1 MKAQAWVTI
10 EQEVEVDV
18 RPEDVLTLYDEMDA
32 DDAEPRR
39 FNLWFGGFFGRLLQ
53 VIDPLSADRLARV
66 NADALRIVADRLE
79 VFVRTLRAA
88 APQKDGECDQ
98 FVPRDQVLGDAA
110 DCDGTG
116 YYRCPECARYT
127 RSDACDNDG

>member
-1 MKAQAWVTI
+1 MKATAWMNI

-32 DDAEPRR
+32 DDAEPKR
-39 FNLWFGGFFGRLLQ
+39 FELWFGGFFGRLLQ
-53 VIDPLSADRLARV
+53 VIEPLSADRLAPV
-66 NADALRIVADRLE
+66 NGDALRLVADRME

-88 APQKDGECDQ
+88 APPKDGACDQ
-98 FVPRDQVLGDAA
+98 FVPHDQILGGVA

-116 YYRCPECARYT
+116 NYRCPECDRYT
-127 RSDACDNDG
+127 KRNQCDSER